1 MHVRVDEPRHDVG
14 AVRIQRLRPL
24 VGAEPGDDA
33 VADRD
38 VGVEPFAREDAE
50 DAAAAND
57 EVGGLVPPR
66 DRQPAAQITRLRH
79 QTSTSMP
86 ISEV

>member
-1 MHVRVDEPRHDVG
+1 MHVRVDEARDDVG
-14 AVRIQRLRPL
+14 AVGVERLGAL

-50 DAAAAND
+50 DPAAADD
-57 EVGGLVPPR
+57 EIGGLVAAR
-66 DRQPAAQITRLRH
+66 HRQSAGQITRLRH
-79 QTSTSMP
+79 QSSMLVP